1 MTAIELASVLPK
13 KPGMG
18 RLADQFLGAVS
29 SVGAN
34 IAEGHSDYKGKQF
47 PRYLRIALGSA
58 YETDNWIQVLK
69 DSSLLEQFV
78 RKEKLDELEELNI
91 EVIKML
97 HILIKSIEAKRS
109 DDG

>member
-1 MTAIELASVLPK
+1 M
-13 KPGMG
+13 
-18 RLADQFLGAVS
+18 
-29 SVGAN
+29 
-34 IAEGHSDYKGKQF
+34 
-47 PRYLRIALGSA
+47 
-58 YETDNWIQVLK
+58 K

-97 HILIKSIEAKRS
+97 HILIKRIEAKRS